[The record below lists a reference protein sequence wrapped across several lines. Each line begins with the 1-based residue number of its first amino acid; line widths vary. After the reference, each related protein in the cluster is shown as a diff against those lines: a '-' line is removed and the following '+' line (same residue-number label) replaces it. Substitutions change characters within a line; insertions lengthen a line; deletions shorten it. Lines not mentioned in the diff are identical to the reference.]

1 VSADRATPDSD
12 DLGPEETPTGV
23 PVEAKLFLLFGAFS
37 LLLAVVYFFTTRAYA
52 VDGTEYSGAGV
63 LLFASAFSFTFG
75 IFLARSLRKVQ
86 IDVEEYEAN
95 EIRGSTDPDETLYLP
110 TASIW
115 PIGIGV
121 GASLTLG
128 GIALGLW
135 VMIPGIVLLAHS
147 VIGFAIQSRDRSG

>member
-1 VSADRATPDSD
+1 M
-12 DLGPEETPTGV
+12 
-23 PVEAKLFLLFGAFS
+23 
-37 LLLAVVYFFTTRAYA
+37 TTRAFGTT
-52 VDGTEYSGAGV
+52 GTEYSGAAI
-63 LLFASAFSFTFG
+63 LLFASGFSFTFG
-75 IFLARSLRKVQ
+75 IFLARSLRRVQ
-86 IDVEEYEAN
+86 VDVEELEAN
-95 EIRGSTDPDETLYLP
+95 ELEGSTDPDEILYLP
-110 TASIW
+110 TASVW

>member
-1 VSADRATPDSD
+1 VSAEQVLPESD

-23 PVEAKLFLLFGAFS
+23 PVEAKLFLFFGAFS
-37 LLLAVVYFFTTRAYA
+37 LLLAIVYWLTTAYS
-52 VDGTEYSGAGV
+52 VHGTEYAGV
-63 LLFASAFSFTFG
+63 AALVFASGFSFTFG
-75 IFLARSLRKVQ
+75 IFLARSLQQVQ
-86 IDVEEYEAN
+86 VDVEELEAN
-95 EIRGSTDPDETLYLP
+95 EEAGSTDPDEILYLP

-135 VMIPGIVLLAHS
+135 VMIPGIVLLVHS
-147 VIGFAIQSRDRSG
+147 VIGFAIQSRDRTL